1 MGKADK
7 RGQAGERGV
16 YKMQRAALA
25 SINIQVLKNG
35 ESGNR
40 INMKIAGG
48 KFSGSGEFAFFRP
61 SRN

>member
-1 MGKADK
+1 
-7 RGQAGERGV
+7 
-16 YKMQRAALA
+16 MQRAALA